1 MKIGVVMLFDTENLE
16 EKFKKTVAMGF
27 RDIQLIAWNHALLT
41 EQSARHVTE
50 MCEKYAV
57 TISTF
62 WCGWTGGGH
71 WNFTEGPLTLGI
83 VPAATREARVAEMKH
98 GSDFAALIGVGQMA
112 THLGFIPENPND
124 PDYLPTVEAV
134 KDIADHCKRNGQYFL
149 FETGQ
154 ETPTALL
161 RLIEDSGRDNLG
173 LNLDPANLILYGKA
187 NPVDALSVF
196 GRYVRDVH
204 AKDGHYPTTGRAL
217 GEEARL
223 GDGEVNFPALI
234 AKLSSLGYDGNL
246 TIEREIS
253 GEKQAEDIRTAKK
266 ILEELI

>member
-16 EKFKKTVAMGF
+16 EKFKKVVATGL
-27 RDIQLIAWNHALLT
+27 RDIQLIGWNHALLT
-41 EQSARHVTE
+41 EEGACHVKK

-57 TISTF
+57 SISTF
-62 WCGWTGGGH
+62 WCGWTGGGY

-83 VPAATREARVAEMKH
+83 VPPGTRAARVAEMKH
-98 GSDFAALIGVGQMA
+98 GSDFAAWCGVEQMA

-124 PDYLPTVEAV
+124 PEYLPIVEAV
-134 KDIADHCKRNGQYFL
+134 SEIADHCGENGQYFL

-154 ETPTALL
+154 ETPTTLL
-161 RLIEDSGRDNLG
+161 RLIEDSGRPNLG
-173 LNLDPANLILYGKA
+173 LNLDPANLIMYGKA

-196 GRYVRDVH
+196 GQYVRDVH

-217 GEEARL
+217 GKEARL
-223 GDGEVNFPALI
+223 GDGLVNFPVLI
-234 AKLSSLGYDGNL
+234 ARLKELGYDGNL

-253 GEKQAEDIRTAKK
+253 GPRQEEDIRTAKK